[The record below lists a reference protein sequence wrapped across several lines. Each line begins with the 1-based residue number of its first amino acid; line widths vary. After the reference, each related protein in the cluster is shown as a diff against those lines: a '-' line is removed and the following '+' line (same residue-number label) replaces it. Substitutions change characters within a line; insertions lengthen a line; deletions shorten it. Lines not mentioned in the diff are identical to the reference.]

1 MGDQISKQR
10 HTNLQSVPCPFF
22 FFFLFF
28 LKKTQSLQARIGDI
42 AGHVL
47 LLSEAGLNM
56 FGASAEEP
64 PHRHNKEREKEEI
77 KKLLTNPP
85 NML

>member
-1 MGDQISKQR
+1 MTRFLNRDTQICS
-10 HTNLQSVPCPFF
+10 QSLAPSSSSFCFF
-22 FFFLFF
+22 
-28 LKKTQSLQARIGDI
+28 KKTQSLQARIGDI